1 MPDADAHQLLDHALV
16 AGTFLSQDAGEG
28 HRVREAFLREKR
40 LPVASP
46 VLGLRFHRTR
56 FG

>member
-28 HRVREAFLREKR
+28 HHVREAFLREKR